1 MEKVTKEIMRGGCV
15 SVENTSDFVE
25 KLHENQEKAEK
36 NKKHQGKGNPGTK
49 LPNKQHG
56 TNK

>member
-1 MEKVTKEIMRGGCV
+1 M
-15 SVENTSDFVE
+15 ENTSDFVE

-36 NKKHQGKGNPGTK
+36 NKKHQGKGNPGSK
-49 LPNKQHG
+49 LPNKQHS